1 MIYLNNSEKILSKF
15 ILPFAKQELAVTNF
29 LIFAILWLRLFPN
42 SNYFLQSIENKYK
55 LFHQLDSRLHIQF
68 IYDNGIFIL
77 FSLIGFYILHVLI
90 KSLVLFS
97 INPIYASQGTITHI
111 SPYIKYFSLL
121 LVLISNYKQT
131 SFLKYFLS
139 HLAIT
144 ERFYPGYLLSFILIY
159 FYYPE
164 FLNLKSAIQ
173 GIENLKH
180 KTGVIFFSY
189 LVLCLLSFIIFALK

>member
-1 MIYLNNSEKILSKF
+1 M
-15 ILPFAKQELAVTNF
+15 
-29 LIFAILWLRLFPN
+29 
-42 SNYFLQSIENKYK
+42 
-55 LFHQLDSRLHIQF
+55 DSWLHIQF